1 MNMETNLFMI
11 QKNFN
16 KKGRRGGD
24 ERRMGLGNTKQFSE
38 ICLFSSDVFPQSGLQ
53 SLVPPTV

>member
-24 ERRMGLGNTKQFSE
+24 GRGVGLGNTKHFSE
-38 ICLFSSDVFPQSGLQ
+38 ICLFSSDVFPQSRL
-53 SLVPPTV
+53 